1 MERKKTLFERVRKNS
16 TVDEEVENEGEEED
30 ESGVNITE
38 EEKKIGVSSGGG
50 RRGSSGGGGGVS
62 PPSCQAERCGNRDC
76 RHFWLCL
83 VWFGFNTI
91 E

>member
-38 EEKKIGVSSGGG
+38 EEKKKKSSLQ
-50 RRGSSGGGGGVS
+50 SFDFS
-62 PPSCQAERCGNRDC
+62 
-76 RHFWLCL
+76 
-83 VWFGFNTI
+83 TI
-91 E
+91 LYITKEGL